1 MNGCSVNS
9 RTVPKGWGGT
19 LRAHLALARIS
30 NAPTVAS
37 NVLAGA
43 ALAGA
48 FSTENAAPTLILL
61 VVALVLFYTAGMY
74 LNDLLDFERDR
85 LERPE
90 RPLPSGA
97 VTHAAATAT
106 ILALFGTGGVLL
118 LVTGVAPFLSGLV
131 LIGLIVLYDAWHK
144 TNPLSPVV
152 MASTRALVY
161 LTAFLAFSTL
171 LSPALFVWM
180 ALLGLYIVGLTYL
193 AKVERQPG
201 LLGLWP
207 AALLFLPAL
216 YASLQFTDAGVFLVL
231 LFTGWTVYSLSFV
244 YKRRDYGGA
253 IGRLIAGVSL
263 LDALVLAGAGSAVG
277 VGLAG
282 LAFGLTLFFQRYIK
296 GT

>member
-1 MNGCSVNS
+1 MSFN
-9 RTVPKGWGGT
+9 TVPKGWGGT

-48 FSTENAAPTLILL
+48 FRVEGAASTLVLL

-97 VTHAAATAT
+97 VTHAAATTT
-106 ILALFGTGGVLL
+106 ILALFGIGGVLL

-152 MASTRALVY
+152 MASTRAFVY
-161 LTAFLAFSTL
+161 LTAFLAFSTEV
-171 LSPALFVWM
+171 SPALFMWM

-193 AKVERQPG
+193 AKMERQPG

-216 YASLQFTDAGVFLVL
+216 YASLQFTDAGVLIL